1 MVSLT
6 WEDRI
11 EITELLS
18 RYALLLDQQRLDEW
32 TDLFTSEAVI
42 DIQGQP
48 SLTTI
53 EGRRNLGQ
61 TAPRGTHLCA
71 PPVLR
76 EGTAEGTALA
86 EQTYVFRNI
95 ATGALLSGWYEHV
108 VVKSNGT
115 WRFEW
120 LSVHFHRPEG
130 VRS

>member
-32 TDLFTSEAVI
+32 MDLFMADAVI
-42 DIQGQP
+42 DIDGQP

-53 EGRRNLGQ
+53 EGRRHLGQ

-76 EGTAEGTALA
+76 EGDVEGTALA

-95 ATGALLSGWYEHV
+95 ATGGLLSGWYEDAL
-108 VVKSNGT
+108 VKSNGT
-115 WRFEW
+115 WRFVR
-120 LSVHFHRPEG
+120 LGVHFHRPEG
-130 VRS
+130 ARS